1 MKQKDIYRNYS
12 YTVIF
17 NSCVL
22 YLYFSES
29 KMAGVGSNPGGGNQ
43 LSDLEQL
50 QLRFIL
56 KCAVKTREG
65 EDIGLFNTWISP
77 QNFIIMFSYLLA

>member
-1 MKQKDIYRNYS
+1 ML
-12 YTVIF
+12 
-17 NSCVL
+17 VL
-22 YLYFSES
+22 YIFFSES

-56 KCAVKTREG
+56 KCAVKTKEG
-65 EDIGLFNTWISP
+65 GDMVLFITLVLKIFW
-77 QNFIIMFSYLLA
+77 